1 MALRTPISQE
11 KLRGREEELTLLKRI
26 FDTLAEHVIITDE
39 KGEARFFVG
48 IEPEVVKPKEELGE
62 EFSSLVAHQ
71 LRGPLTVI
79 AWTLEQLLRTGGLN
93 SSQQNALEDTYKHNR
108 LLLDLISDI
117 LVLSRTKE
125 SSTTEEEIDLG
136 LELDSILEYLKK
148 AHPEVAFSIE
158 KMGYFPLVTS
168 KHIASQVFLNLIAN
182 AAEYS
187 AKDGGR
193 VTITLKRENGEY
205 LFSVGNNGLFI
216 PAKDQPKIF
225 RKFFR
230 ASNAT
235 EYKKYGTGLGLFIVK
250 MICDHF
256 GWYVSFQSPRPEGDS
271 AIFFVRIPQA
281 KEK

>member
-48 IEPEVVKPKEELGE
+48 IEPEVVKPKE

-136 LELDSILEYLKK
+136 LELDSILEYLKN
-148 AHPEVAFSIE
+148 AHPEVAFSI
-158 KMGYFPLVTS
+158 
-168 KHIASQVFLNLIAN
+168 
-182 AAEYS
+182 
-187 AKDGGR
+187 
-193 VTITLKRENGEY
+193 
-205 LFSVGNNGLFI
+205 
-216 PAKDQPKIF
+216 
-225 RKFFR
+225 
-230 ASNAT
+230 
-235 EYKKYGTGLGLFIVK
+235 
-250 MICDHF
+250 
-256 GWYVSFQSPRPEGDS
+256 
-271 AIFFVRIPQA
+271 
-281 KEK
+281 